1 MDENLLKMKQIIPIS
16 LIVSEMNFMLHITY
30 QRAKGKKDK

>member
-1 MDENLLKMKQIIPIS
+1 MDENLLKMKQITPIS
-16 LIVSEMNFMLHITY
+16 LTTSKVNFMLHITY